1 MCLPTPEGPTRIK
14 GLYCWGDGLKGWKY
28 SFAYTKTSFYRLI
41 VVEAYRLMQ
50 KDGRDEVVEHFSDF
64 RVLHLVLGVRRN
76 QLVFACAEVGQHL
89 VVKVHV
95 LLHAASFN

>member
-1 MCLPTPEGPTRIK
+1 
-14 GLYCWGDGLKGWKY
+14 
-28 SFAYTKTSFYRLI
+28 
-41 VVEAYRLMQ
+41 MQ